1 MHIIFSPYKNFLFI
15 SSQNTPIYGGQNSRA
30 VPNPNTNPNPNPNP
44 NPNTGTG
51 APQLTQLG
59 PIHGILLS
67 IWHNWRDLA
76 QYRKNT
82 AGLALLVSIE
92 VLVLVSTLAGKS
104 K

>member
-1 MHIIFSPYKNFLFI
+1 MLSIGSLPSPHV
-15 SSQNTPIYGGQNSRA
+15 STRA
-30 VPNPNTNPNPNPNP
+30 L
-44 NPNTGTG
+44 GHL
-51 APQLTQLG
+51 QLTQLG
-59 PIHGILLS
+59 PIHGKLLL